1 MSGHLVTQTIPRRA
15 AFVIALVMLGLTMAA
30 CIGPDVPTAGVP
42 TTAATPTPGVLGS
55 LSPTPG
61 NATSAAPS
69 PSLAVP
75 EGTIGP
81 DGWKDPSNFV
91 ATIDNPWLPFKPGMV
106 WHYTGTKDG
115 ERAKDVTTVTSRT
128 EVVAGVPCVVVDDKL
143 FLNGKLEETTLDYY
157 VQDRAGNVWYFG
169 EDTQE
174 LDANGNITST
184 EGSWRTGVDGAVPGI
199 FMEGDPVIGHAFQQE
214 YLAGQAEDNF
224 EVLSLTAS
232 VTVPAG
238 TYNIALLTKEWTPLE
253 PDVLDHKWY
262 VRGIGE
268 VRELAVKGPKEE
280 LSLVSVSGL

>member
-1 MSGHLVTQTIPRRA
+1 MARR
-15 AFVIALVMLGLTMAA
+15 IALVAASLAVAVAA
-30 CIGPDVPTAGVP
+30 CGTVQ
-42 TTAATPTPGVLGS
+42 S
-55 LSPTPG
+55 SPTP
-61 NATSAAPS
+61 TSTPVITQQPTAAPLVTPGPT

-81 DGWKDPSNFV
+81 DAWKDPSNFV
-91 ATIDNPWLPFKPGMV
+91 ATIDNPWLPFKPGTV

-214 YLAGQAEDNF
+214 YLAGQAEDHF

-238 TYNIALLTKEWTPLE
+238 MYNVALLTKEWTPLE